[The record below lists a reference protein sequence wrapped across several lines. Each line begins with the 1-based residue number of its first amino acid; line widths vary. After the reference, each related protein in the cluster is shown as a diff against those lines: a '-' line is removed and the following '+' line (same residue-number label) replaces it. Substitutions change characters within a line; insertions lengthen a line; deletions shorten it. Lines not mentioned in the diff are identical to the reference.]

1 MLEVT
6 VKVWGIRFVGKSVI
20 MWTFSKLNVYRPEKR
35 MPKQW
40 QAYKGQKSVFTW
52 FYLLPRRTIF
62 YVSLHL
68 MPSAISE
75 QICKTVDG

>member
-20 MWTFSKLNVYRPEKR
+20 MWTFSKLNVHRPKKR

-40 QAYKGQKSVFTW
+40 QAYKGQKSVFIRVRFEPERTKTPFMFF
-52 FYLLPRRTIF
+52 FYHRNAVPVLFGI
-62 YVSLHL
+62 
-68 MPSAISE
+68 
-75 QICKTVDG
+75 